1 MGKAQSSCASAIPI
15 LFDGVSRTY
24 AAAGASVN
32 STLCQHT
39 GPDNSTY
46 FRFNSGA
53 TPCPTILI
61 QTTPATETSVLL
73 YKGNC
78 ANGSLIDANS
88 MCLVDGDGT
97 WSTDMAY
104 IPLTPNTDYFIIVR
118 VKGNFS
124 GGTITITGSIG
135 NTLGDNCA
143 SATTIGTTWVQ
154 GNNFCNTPGPNIT
167 ANQVCGTTLENTRW
181 HVATIDIAGP
191 AVINIKNIECDAIF
205 PGNHGYQ
212 IGFFTGS
219 CTGLQSLFCQ
229 TQAADGDDF
238 LQYTTP
244 SYPAGTKIYIAIDGN
259 AGANCKYEISG
270 INVIGVLALNPIIP
284 RTRTQPNPLFV
295 VSNKTIHFNSTKPL
309 NFQLYDMTKRL
320 LTNKIVTNTNVSCPY
335 PTGIYLMMLD
345 NEPYKIFL
353 H

>member
-1 MGKAQSSCASAIPI
+1 MQTLYSLMVYLELI
-15 LFDGVSRTY
+15 L
-24 AAAGASVN
+24 
-32 STLCQHT
+32 HT

-46 FRFNSGA
+46 FKFNSGS
-53 TPCPTILI
+53 TPCPNILI
-61 QTTPATETSVLL
+61 QTSPATETSVLL

-78 ANGSLIDANS
+78 ANGSLISGNS

-104 IPLTPNTDYFIIVR
+104 IPLDPNTDYYLVIR
-118 VKGNFS
+118 VKGNFT
-124 GGTITITGSIG
+124 GGTITITGEAGSGI
-135 NTLGDNCA
+135 GDNCA
-143 SATTIGTTWVQ
+143 TATPIGTSWIS
-154 GNNFCNTPGPNIT
+154 GNNFCNTPGPSIT

-219 CTGLQSLFCQ
+219 CSGLVSLFCQ

-270 INVIGVLALNPIIP
+270 LNLVGILNLNPDLPP
-284 RTRTQPNPLFV
+284 RPMQQPQPFYIEAYDLTGRLHYKGFTTSIYRLPVLPGPYLIRTNA
-295 VSNKTIHFNSTKPL
+295 KTHTVWL
-309 NFQLYDMTKRL
+309 R
-320 LTNKIVTNTNVSCPY
+320 
-335 PTGIYLMMLD
+335 
-345 NEPYKIFL
+345 
-353 H
+353 